1 MSKIACCFWFLV
13 GDDVLDIPKTNDYR
27 VHKKTT
33 DGGVPI
39 FASKNTKLDE
49 NITNIAREILWKPI
63 DIFLN
68 LL

>member
-1 MSKIACCFWFLV
+1 MERRVKDSLA
-13 GDDVLDIPKTNDYR
+13 GDDILDIPKTNDYR

-49 NITNIAREILWKPI
+49 NITNIAREIL
-63 DIFLN
+63 
-68 LL
+68 